1 MNAAL
6 FTCDMPMP
14 ELSLL
19 ESKICVHIYV
29 ITFLNKFVKCVCV
42 RACVCACVRACVRAC
57 VCVNK
62 NKSCNVL

>member
-29 ITFLNKFVKCVCV
+29 ITFLNKFAKCVCV
-42 RACVCACVRACVRAC
+42 CVGVSACDLTRHE
-57 VCVNK
+57 
-62 NKSCNVL
+62 SL